1 MIKKAIC
8 LAGGRAT
15 RLYPLTQ
22 FGISKQLL
30 PIYNKPVIS
39 YSLGTLQKM
48 GYLDVLIICADKEQ
62 LTMYYNYLGNGDK
75 FGMKFQYKIQD
86 KPNGLP
92 EAFTIAGEWAMDAD
106 RLALILGD
114 NIFIGDQ
121 NLDATANTIFTYKV
135 KNPNDYGVALLDSDN
150 NLVDVVEKPVDY
162 IGNDAVVGLYVF
174 TPRAVKLASKLK
186 PSKRGELEIVDLI
199 RSLNEEESVD
209 VCDLHD
215 ILWFDVGSFDS
226 LLDCSNL
233 VRTIENRSNKKL
245 GLQEL

>member
-8 LAGGRAT
+8 LAGGKAT

-62 LTMYYNYLGNGDK
+62 LTMYYNYLGTGDK

-121 NLDATANTIFTYKV
+121 NLDTHPNTIFTYKV

-174 TPRAVKLASKLK
+174 TPRAVELASKLK

-226 LLDCSNL
+226 LLDCANL

>member
-8 LAGGRAT
+8 LAGGKAT
-15 RLYPLTQ
+15 RLFPLTQ

-30 PIYNKPVIS
+30 PVYNKPVIS

-48 GYLDVLIICADKEQ
+48 GYSEVLIICADKKQ
-62 LTMYYNYLGNGDK
+62 LDMYYEYLGCGSK
-75 FGMKFQYKIQD
+75 YGMKFLYKIQER
-86 KPNGLP
+86 PGGLP
-92 EAFTIAGEWAMDAD
+92 EAFIIAGEWAMDAD

-121 NLDATANTIFTYKV
+121 HLDSPSNTIYTYKV
-135 KNPNDYGVALLDSDN
+135 KNPNEYGVAVFDDSKKLIN
-150 NLVDVVEKPVDY
+150 IVEKPDEF
-162 IGNDAVVGLYVF
+162 IGDDAVVGLYVF
-174 TPRAVKLASKLK
+174 TPTAIKIAKSLK

-199 RSLNEEESVD
+199 KQLHADEGIDICE
-209 VCDLHD
+209 LHD

-226 LLDCSNL
+226 LLDCANL
-233 VRTIENRSNKKL
+233 VRTIEKRSNKKI

>member
-8 LAGGRAT
+8 LAGGKAT

-39 YSLGTLQKM
+39 YSLGTLQRM
-48 GYLDVLIICADKEQ
+48 GYNEVMIICADKEQ
-62 LTMYYNYLGNGDK
+62 LEMYYNYLGMGER
-75 FGMKFQYKIQD
+75 FGMKFVYKIQN

-92 EAFTIAGEWAMDAD
+92 EAFTIAGEWGANAD
-106 RLALILGD
+106 SLALILGD

-121 NLDATANTIFTYKV
+121 CLDKSPNTIFTYKV
-135 KNPNDYGVALLDSDN
+135 KNPNDYGVAVFDSSDT
-150 NLVDVVEKPVDY
+150 LVDIIEKPTEFV
-162 IGNDAVVGLYVF
+162 GNDAVVGLYVF
-174 TPRAVKLASKLK
+174 TPSAIEAAKTLK

-199 RSLNEEESVD
+199 KQLNEKEGVD

-226 LLDCSNL
+226 LLDCANL

>member
-8 LAGGRAT
+8 LAGGKAT

-48 GYLDVLIICADKEQ
+48 GYLDVMIICADNEQ
-62 LTMYYNYLGNGDK
+62 LNMYYNYLGNGSK
-75 FGMKFQYKIQD
+75 FGMNFIYRIQE

-92 EAFTIAGEWAMDAD
+92 EAFTIAGEWGMDAD

-114 NIFIGDQ
+114 NILIGDQ
-121 NLDATANTIFTYKV
+121 NLDADANTIFTYKV
-135 KNPNDYGVALLDSDN
+135 NNPNDYGVALLDSDN
-150 NLVDVVEKPVDY
+150 NLIDVIEKPTEF
-162 IGNDAVVGLYVF
+162 IGNDAVVGLYIF
-174 TPRAVKLASKLK
+174 TPRAITLAAELK

-199 RSLNEEESVD
+199 KSLNERESVD

-226 LLDCSNL
+226 LLDCANL
-233 VRTIENRSNKKL
+233 VRTISKRSNKKL
-245 GLQEL
+245 GLQEI

>member
-1 MIKKAIC
+1 MIKKATC
-8 LAGGRAT
+8 LAGGKAT

-39 YSLGTLQKM
+39 YSLGTLQRM
-48 GYLDVLIICADKEQ
+48 GYTDVMIICADKDQ
-62 LTMYYNYLGNGDK
+62 LSMYYNYLGLGEK
-75 FGMKFQYKIQD
+75 FGMNFTYKIQE

-92 EAFTIAGEWAMDAD
+92 EAYTIAGDWALDCD
-106 RLALILGD
+106 SLALILGD

-121 NLDATANTIFTYKV
+121 CLDRSPNTIFTYKV
-135 KNPNDYGVALLDSDN
+135 KNPNDYGVAIFDSSE
-150 NLVDVVEKPVDY
+150 NLVDIVEKPKEYV
-162 IGNDAVVGLYVF
+162 GNDAVVGLYVF
-174 TPRAVKLASKLK
+174 NPSAVEIAKTLK

-199 RSLNEEESVD
+199 KILKNKEQVD

-226 LLDCSNL
+226 LLDCANL

>member
-8 LAGGRAT
+8 LAGGKAT

-62 LTMYYNYLGNGDK
+62 LTMYYNYLGTGDK

-121 NLDATANTIFTYKV
+121 NLDTHPNTIFTYKV

-150 NLVDVVEKPVDY
+150 NLVDVVEKPVEY

-174 TPRAVKLASKLK
+174 TSRAVELASKLK

-226 LLDCSNL
+226 LLDCANL

-245 GLQEL
+245 GLQEI

>member
-8 LAGGRAT
+8 LAGGKAT

-62 LTMYYNYLGNGDK
+62 LTMYYNYLGTGDK

-121 NLDATANTIFTYKV
+121 NLDTHPNTIFTYKV

-150 NLVDVVEKPVDY
+150 NLVDVVEKPVEY

-174 TPRAVKLASKLK
+174 TSRAVELASKLK

-226 LLDCSNL
+226 LLDCANL

>member
-8 LAGGRAT
+8 LAGGKAT

-30 PIYNKPVIS
+30 PVYNKPVIS

-48 GYLDVLIICADKEQ
+48 GYTDVLIICADKEQ
-62 LTMYYNYLGNGDK
+62 LAMYYNYLGCGAK
-75 FGMKFQYKIQD
+75 FGMNLQYKIQE

-92 EAFTIAGEWAMDAD
+92 EAFIIADEWGKDAD
-106 RLALILGD
+106 KLALILGD

-121 NLDATANTIFTYKV
+121 CLDAPSNTIFTYKV
-135 KNPNDYGVALLDSDN
+135 KNPSDYGVALLDSEN
-150 NLVDVVEKPVDY
+150 KLINVIEKPTEF
-162 IGNDAVVGLYVF
+162 IGNDAVVGLYIF
-174 TPRAVKLASKLK
+174 TPSAIDISKHLK

-199 RSLNEEESVD
+199 NTLAQNEGVD
-209 VCDLHD
+209 VCQLHD

-226 LLDCSNL
+226 LLDCANL

-245 GLQEL
+245 GLQEI

>member
-48 GYLDVLIICADKEQ
+48 GYSDVLIICADKEQ
-62 LTMYYNYLGNGDK
+62 LAMYYNYLGNGAK
-75 FGMKFQYKIQD
+75 FGMNLHYKIQD

-92 EAFTIAGEWAMDAD
+92 EAFTIAGEWANDAD

-121 NLDATANTIFTYKV
+121 NLDTAPNTIFTYKV
-135 KNPNDYGVALLDSDN
+135 KNPNDYGVATLNAENELIDII
-150 NLVDVVEKPVDY
+150 EKPQTF

-174 TPRAVKLASKLK
+174 TREAVSIAKDLK

-199 RSLNEEESVD
+199 KALNEKEGVD
-209 VCDLHD
+209 VCCLRD

-226 LLDCSNL
+226 LLDCANL
-233 VRTIENRSNKKL
+233 VRTIENRSDKKL
-245 GLQEL
+245 GLQEI